1 MAPVVID
8 FPPFQLDLSGWQLRR
23 DGTPVPLR
31 PKTFAFLRC
40 LAERPGELVTKRA
53 LLDAVWPGVAVTEDV
68 VRLSAREL
76 RAALGDQPTAP
87 RFVETVPRLGYRFIA
102 TMGPAAAPLD
112 VDDAR
117 PTDDL
122 VVGREHERSEIAT
135 WLRAAT
141 SGRRQLGF
149 VTGEAGIGKTTLV
162 DVALSEFRRTAG
174 ANVRIARGQC
184 IEQYGGG
191 EPYLPVLEA
200 IAALRNGSEGAAI
213 EESLRRHAPR
223 WLLDSRRDVSP
234 AEADR
239 VNVAAAGT
247 FEHTLHMLAATLD
260 ALTEDRPLVLVFEDV
275 HWSDYS
281 TLDLLSVLAQSRAP
295 ARLLVLCTLRPVD
308 AIVRGH
314 PLIGVKRE
322 LLRKGHCREILLG
335 GLAAKD
341 VASYLAQRFLDADLP
356 GELLPLLVE
365 RSDGSPFVVV
375 ALLDHLL
382 EHEMLVRGDSGW
394 EFRGN
399 VERVR
404 TAIPDGLRAIIEPR
418 LERLPA
424 DERHV
429 LEVASVVGPEF
440 PAHAVAAAAPPG
452 SDLGDVEV
460 VEQLCDTLARRQEL
474 LRASGESAAPDG
486 TTSARYAFRH
496 VLYQQVL
503 DQGLKPS
510 QRRRLHQRIGE
521 QLEAR
526 YAGRTED
533 VASALASHFECSGD
547 VERAVRYHG
556 EAAAQARSRFAFQE
570 TRLHVEAALRLMRE
584 RPETTEAMR
593 RQVPMLDDLG
603 WASVASRGWGDEGT
617 ARAFARM
624 RELAERLDGAEA
636 RFKAMQGELTVHTMR
651 AEYAIARQRGE
662 EMLLLAEEVGNR
674 MAVAGALPSLGATLL
689 HLGEVEA
696 AEEIGE
702 RGRALGD
709 PREPTL
715 HAISCCSL
723 IACSSAQR
731 GLVDRARA
739 MNGESVGLAAK
750 SSIPLLR
757 AYAATFAA
765 SVSEIMRD
773 VATTRSFA
781 EEAVRI
787 ASDLGFSVVA
797 STATIYR
804 AWCDVQDGRI
814 DEGVEALRSSFD
826 AYVASGQRISTSSY
840 SLPVVEGYL
849 AAGDTR
855 RASALLDRAL
865 AFVAETGERIV
876 EPEIYRLKGE
886 CLLAAAATRGQRAEA
901 ITCFERAVALAA
913 GQKTLLFELR
923 AASSLYRVRPKATR
937 ERLSRLVARFAP
949 EDECV
954 DLREAAALLGT

>member
-1 MAPVVID
+1 M
-8 FPPFQLDLSGWQLRR
+8 
-23 DGTPVPLR
+23 
-31 PKTFAFLRC
+31 
-40 LAERPGELVTKRA
+40 
-53 LLDAVWPGVAVTEDV
+53 
-68 VRLSAREL
+68 
-76 RAALGDQPTAP
+76 
-87 RFVETVPRLGYRFIA
+87 
-102 TMGPAAAPLD
+102 
-112 VDDAR
+112 
-117 PTDDL
+117 
-122 VVGREHERSEIAT
+122 VGREHERTEIAT

-141 SGRRQLGF
+141 GGRRQLGF

-162 DVALSEFRRTAG
+162 DVALREFRRTAG
-174 ANVRIARGQC
+174 TNVRIARGQC

-239 VNVAAAGT
+239 ANVAAAGT
-247 FEHTLHMLAATLD
+247 FEHTLHVLAATLD
-260 ALTEDRPLVLVFEDV
+260 ALAEDTPLVLVLEDV

-314 PLIGVKRE
+314 PLTGVKRE

-335 GLAAKD
+335 GLAAED
-341 VASYLAQRFLDADLP
+341 VASYLALRFLDADLP

-375 ALLDHLL
+375 ALVDHLL
-382 EHEMLVRGDSGW
+382 EHGMLVRGDSGW

-418 LERLPA
+418 LERLTA
-424 DERHV
+424 DERHI

-440 PAHAVAAAAPPG
+440 PAYAVAGAATSG

-460 VEQLCDTLARRQEL
+460 VEQLCDTLARRQDL
-474 LRASGESAAPDG
+474 LRATGESVSPDG

-496 VLYQQVL
+496 ALYQEVL
-503 DQGLKPS
+503 DQGLLPA
-510 QRRRLHQRIGE
+510 QRRHLHQRVGE
-521 QLEAR
+521 QLEAS
-526 YAGRTED
+526 YAGRTEE
-533 VASALASHFECSGD
+533 VASALAAHFERSRD

-556 EAAAQARSRFAFQE
+556 EAAAQARLRFAYQE

-584 RPETTEAMR
+584 QPDTTEGMR

-603 WASVASRGWGDEGT
+603 WASFASRGFGDDGA

-624 RELAERLDGAEA
+624 RELAERLDAAET
-636 RFKAMQGELTVHTMR
+636 RFKAMQGELLVHTMR

-674 MAVAGALPSLGATLL
+674 MAVARALPSLGATLL

-696 AEEIGE
+696 AAEIGE
-702 RGRALGD
+702 RGRALGG

-715 HAISCCSL
+715 HAIACCSV
-723 IACSSAQR
+723 IACSSALR
-731 GLVDRARA
+731 GLVDHARA
-739 MNGESVGLAAK
+739 MNRESVGLARQG
-750 SSIPLLR
+750 SIPYLR
-757 AYAATFAA
+757 ASAATFAA
-765 SVSEIMRD
+765 SVSKIMHD
-773 VATTRSFA
+773 VASTRSLA

-787 ASDLGFSVVA
+787 ASDLEFSVIG
-797 STATIYR
+797 SIATIYR
-804 AWCDVQDGRI
+804 AWCDIQDGRI

-849 AAGDTR
+849 AAGDVR
-855 RASALLDRAL
+855 RASELLDRAL

-876 EPEIYRLKGE
+876 EPEIHRLKGE
-886 CLLAAAATRGQRAEA
+886 CLLAGPTTRSQRADA
-901 ITCFERAVALAA
+901 IDCFERAIGLAA
-913 GQKTLLFELR
+913 DQHALLFELR
-923 AASSLYRVRPKATR
+923 AATSLYRMRPKTTR
-937 ERLSRLVARFAP
+937 EQLVRLAGRFAP
-949 EDECV
+949 EDDCA
-954 DLREAAALLGT
+954 DLRAAGALLGT